1 MEKIQE
7 LTDKIYRE
15 GVEKGEAE
23 AKQLVEAAK
32 VEAERILAEA
42 KAKAEAVVTE
52 AEKKAEELDAHTKSE
67 LRLYAGQALNALKTE
82 TVNVISDK
90 LAGLAVRDLASMKD
104 FPGKFVIAM
113 AQNWQGDGAVA
124 VSAADAEALKAY
136 FAANA
141 KALLE
146 KGLKI
151 EKVNGKTAG
160 FTISPADGS
169 YKVSFGDEEFS
180 NYFKEFL
187 RPQLIEMLF

>member
-1 MEKIQE
+1 
-7 LTDKIYRE
+7 
-15 GVEKGEAE
+15 
-23 AKQLVEAAK
+23 
-32 VEAERILAEA
+32 
-42 KAKAEAVVTE
+42 
-52 AEKKAEELDAHTKSE
+52 
-67 LRLYAGQALNALKTE
+67 
-82 TVNVISDK
+82 
-90 LAGLAVRDLASMKD
+90 
-104 FPGKFVIAM
+104 M
-113 AQNWQGDGAVA
+113 AQNWQGDGAVT

-169 YKVSFGDEEFS
+169 YKVSFGDEEFA